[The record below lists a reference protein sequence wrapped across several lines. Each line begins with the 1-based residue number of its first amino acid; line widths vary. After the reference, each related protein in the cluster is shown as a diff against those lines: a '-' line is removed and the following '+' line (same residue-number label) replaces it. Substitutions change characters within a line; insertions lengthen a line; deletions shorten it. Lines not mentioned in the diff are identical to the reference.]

1 MQAPGRSVCG
11 AFLPFLRTF
20 SLVAGVLGKG
30 SAWGGGLGGI
40 VCGDG
45 GGEGQGRGENVPRTC
60 LVFLRSK
67 PIKSLV
73 GFSGLTLR
81 WGSFRLL

>member
-1 MQAPGRSVCG
+1 MCG
-11 AFLPFLRTF
+11 AFLPFLRAF

-30 SAWGGGLGGI
+30 SAWGGRLGDI
-40 VCGDG
+40 MCGDG
-45 GGEGQGRGENVPRTC
+45 GGEGQGRSRNVPRTC

-67 PIKSLV
+67 PIKPLV

-81 WGSFRLL
+81 RESFRLL